1 LNNFKNLNN
10 HFEEEI
16 IIYKN
21 VYKNKLLVYLNKNYD
36 TLSINKKKIKIRT
49 SKMVIFKAVKIIQ
62 KILAKL

>member
-1 LNNFKNLNN
+1 MNNFKNLNN

>member
-10 HFEEEI
+10 HLEEEI

>member
-1 LNNFKNLNN
+1 MNNFKNLNN
-10 HFEEEI
+10 HLEEEI